1 MANYKI
7 GFIGFGNMAKA
18 IAKGF
23 IEKNTV
29 KADDICFF
37 DPSVE
42 NGSLGA
48 TKIANNIELA
58 NVSKFIILAVKPN
71 MVDFVV
77 NEIKDSVQNK
87 PIASIAA
94 GITSDYLESKLPDCR
109 LLLIMPNTGAQIGRS
124 YTCFNLENTF
134 SGEELTYFNEIFTS
148 IGKVQLINEKYFNVA
163 ASVASCG
170 VAFGHLLIE
179 SMADGG
185 LLCGLPKNQAI
196 EMASWAVLAA
206 CETILIT
213 GSNPGVL
220 KDQITSPGGMTA
232 AALKALEDGC
242 FRGNVMEA
250 IQAATDKGDSLK

>member
-1 MANYKI
+1 MAEYKI

-18 IAKGF
+18 IAQGF
-23 IEKNTV
+23 IDKSAV
-29 KADDICFF
+29 KAEKICFF

-42 NGSLGA
+42 NGTLGA
-48 TKIANNIELA
+48 TKISNNIELA
-58 NVSKFIILAVKPN
+58 KVSQFILLAVKPN
-71 MVDFVV
+71 IIDLVV
-77 NEIKDSVQNK
+77 NDIKEYAENK

-94 GITSDYLESKLPDCR
+94 GITSSHLESKLPNSR

-124 YTCFNLENTF
+124 YTCFNMENTF
-134 SGEELTYFNEIFTS
+134 TGEELTYFNEIFSS

-163 ASVASCG
+163 AAVASCG

-185 LLCGLPKNQAI
+185 LLCGLPKNQAT
-196 EMASWAVLAA
+196 EMASWAILAA

-213 GSNPGVL
+213 GANPGIL

-250 IQAATDKGDSLK
+250 IKAATDKGDNLK